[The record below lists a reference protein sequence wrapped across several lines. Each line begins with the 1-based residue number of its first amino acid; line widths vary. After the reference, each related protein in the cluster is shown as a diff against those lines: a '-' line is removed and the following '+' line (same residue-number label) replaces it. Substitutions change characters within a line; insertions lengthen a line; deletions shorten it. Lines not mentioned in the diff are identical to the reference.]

1 MSTSLLRRNSS
12 KQGLQNLL
20 RVTAQRSIEDAEE
33 IERERRRRAR
43 EKVRAQNGS
52 AGSADSQHSA
62 GYTLEDDVCDS
73 EFKPVSHSAV
83 EEDEGF
89 SDWTQRLEKRRQ
101 KRMEEQAPNAEET
114 STNPSPCPSPS
125 PSSSS
130 STSTSSRLNGVT
142 RQSSSTSVSIL
153 TSGYRSYQNGDNQQQ
168 QEEEEGGWGWRKQ
181 TDQEEAKE
189 RAPTTKHKD
198 WDREKWGRGGAEAE
212 AKKQTHHQVDVR
224 KMGAECKVQGEERKK
239 PLKIS
244 YTSKLVLQQEVKHVN
259 GLTDGGDVTSYTT
272 ISKVTPRAES
282 LAEEEEVQEAMQ
294 ERDAKLQSIRLS
306 HQQKEQ
312 QEIEELRQRGADAQE
327 ELEELNRRREERR
340 RTRDQEDR
348 RREEDEQD
356 RQAREE
362 EERQRM
368 RDDIERRRMEATE
381 KRMKRLST
389 SSAEEEPFSPLSP
402 KSPSFKNEC
411 EERVTTESACSIT
424 ERTESLNR
432 SLKKSNSLKSA
443 QPPIPISKID
453 NRLEQYNQAIE
464 EAKASKQALMEIAS
478 PPEPVASKKN
488 LFEAGDAWNQN
499 ATKTTPSKD
508 AEELKVGVADIINK
522 WGKGEGD
529 GSAKGSPNK
538 PAEVKAG
545 DVLNKKNLWEN
556 LGDPSGNGSGPKNSP
571 CGKKYKFVKTRHGKY
586 EKIAIDDDEY
596 TLGKSG
602 EDLDL

>member
-1 MSTSLLRRNSS
+1 MSSSLLRRNSS

-43 EKVRAQNGS
+43 QKFRAQNGS
-52 AGSADSQHSA
+52 AGSGEAQYSG
-62 GYTLEDDVCDS
+62 GYTLEDDMCES

-89 SDWTQRLEKRRQ
+89 SDWTQRLEKRRL
-101 KRMEEQAPNAEET
+101 KRMEEHAPAEET
-114 STNPSPCPSPS
+114 SPSPGPGSSPS
-125 PSSSS
+125 P
-130 STSTSSRLNGVT
+130 RHNGT
-142 RQSSSTSVSIL
+142 TKHSSTSVSIL
-153 TSGYRSYQNGDNQQQ
+153 TSGHRPLQNGEKSGLQQQ
-168 QEEEEGGWGWRKQ
+168 QEGEDEEGRGWRKQ
-181 TDQEEAKE
+181 RDEEEAKE
-189 RAPTTKHKD
+189 R
-198 WDREKWGRGGAEAE
+198 
-212 AKKQTHHQVDVR
+212 Q
-224 KMGAECKVQGEERKK
+224 QGEECKM

-244 YTSKLVLQQEVKHVN
+244 YTSKLVLQQEVRHVN
-259 GLTDGGDVTSYTT
+259 GSALTDGGDVTSCTT
-272 ISKVTPRAES
+272 ISKITPRAES
-282 LAEEEEVQEAMQ
+282 VAEEDEAFEAAQEC
-294 ERDAKLQSIRLS
+294 DAKLQSIRLS

-312 QEIEELRQRGADAQE
+312 QELEELRQKGVEAQE

-340 RTRDQEDR
+340 RARDEEDR
-348 RREEDEQD
+348 RQEEEEQM

-368 RDDIERRRMEATE
+368 REEIERRRMEATE
-381 KRMKRLST
+381 RKMKRLST

-402 KSPSFKNEC
+402 KSPSFKNES
-411 EERVTTESACSIT
+411 EERVTTESTCSIT

-432 SLKKSNSLKSA
+432 SLKKSNSLKKE
-443 QPPIPISKID
+443 PPIPIAKID

-464 EAKASKQALMEIAS
+464 ISSKEAKAAKQGLMEIPT
-478 PPEPVASKKN
+478 PPEPVASKKS

-522 WGKGEGD
+522 WGRNDSD
-529 GSAKGSPNK
+529 GGAKTSPSK
-538 PAEVKAG
+538 PTEVKPG

-556 LGDPSGNGSGPKNSP
+556 LGDPSGIGPGPKNSP

-586 EKIAIDDDEY
+586 EKIAVDDEY
-596 TLGKSG
+596 TLGKS
-602 EDLDL
+602 EQYST